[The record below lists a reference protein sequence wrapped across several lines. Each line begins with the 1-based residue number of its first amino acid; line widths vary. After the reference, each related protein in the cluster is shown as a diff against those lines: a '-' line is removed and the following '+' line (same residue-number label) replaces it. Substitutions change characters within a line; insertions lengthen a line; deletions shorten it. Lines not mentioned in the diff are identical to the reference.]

1 MSATPRIA
9 ALRAF
14 VYRCPIETPVTTSFG
29 VMFDRPMVV
38 VEVEDEEGAIGWG
51 EIWCN
56 FPAIGAEHRARMV
69 ERVLAPLTVGQEGVP
84 EAVFAHLSART
95 AVLAIQSG
103 EPGPIAQ
110 AIAGVD
116 IALWDLRARRAG
128 QPLWRLLGGGDPRL
142 PVYAS
147 GINPDQAVETAL
159 AQRQAG
165 FTAFKLKVGFGQ
177 ARDLDNLRDLRA
189 ALGESAKLM
198 VDANQGWSLEEAARM
213 LPHLAGFG
221 LGWVEEPLRAD
232 RPWAEWRH
240 LAGLAGIPLAA
251 GENLLGQE
259 SFAAALACRALR
271 VMQPDIAKWG
281 GFSGCLPV
289 ARAALAAGLI
299 YCPHWLGGGLGL
311 LASAHLLAAVG
322 GEGMLEIDSN
332 PNPLREMSCGPLG
345 RITQGHARLSE
356 APGLGIVPDLAA
368 LGAYRVAH

>member
-1 MSATPRIA
+1 M
-9 ALRAF
+9 
-14 VYRCPIETPVTTSFG
+14 
-29 VMFDRPMVV
+29 
-38 VEVEDEEGAIGWG
+38 
-51 EIWCN
+51 
-56 FPAIGAEHRARMV
+56 
-69 ERVLAPLTVGQEGVP
+69 
-84 EAVFAHLSART
+84 
-95 AVLAIQSG
+95 
-103 EPGPIAQ
+103 
-110 AIAGVD
+110 D

-128 QPLWRLLGGGDPRL
+128 QPLWRLLGGGDPHL

-232 RPWAEWRH
+232 RPWAEWLR
-240 LAGLAGIPLAA
+240 LAGQAHIPLAA

-345 RITQGHARLSE
+345 RITEGHARLSE